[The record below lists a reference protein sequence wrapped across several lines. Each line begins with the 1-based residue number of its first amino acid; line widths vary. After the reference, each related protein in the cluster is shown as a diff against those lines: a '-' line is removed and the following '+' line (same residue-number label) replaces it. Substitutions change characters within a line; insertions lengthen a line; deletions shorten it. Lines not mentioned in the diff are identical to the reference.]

1 MAKDKLH
8 TLCAC
13 TKADLNKC
21 IKLVETTCAEY
32 ITKLKSK
39 STKPVRSRRTQKQN
53 GEEEDEEGR
62 KKKEG
67 KAEPMDVDVG
77 TKKSDK
83 GQISNN
89 TKKRKRGAATSASNA
104 AVAAPKLAAKP
115 VSGIVSMI
123 NHQDYTKTKRFA
135 DFKQWK
141 SAMIDQLQQAN

>member
-13 TKADLNKC
+13 TKTDLNKC

-32 ITKLKSK
+32 IIELKSK
-39 STKPVRSRRTQKQN
+39 STKSVRSRRTQKQN
-53 GEEEDEEGR
+53 GKEGDEEEEKKQEGSI
-62 KKKEG
+62 
-67 KAEPMDVDVG
+67 EPMDVDVE

-83 GQISNN
+83 GQASNS
-89 TKKRKRGAATSASNA
+89 TKKRKRGAATLVSNA
-104 AVAAPKLAAKP
+104 AIATPKLSAKP

-123 NHQDYTKTKRFA
+123 NHQDYTKTKRFV

-141 SAMIDQLQQAN
+141 STMIDELQQAN